1 MTDEDKKPT
10 VAAPTKADAKA
21 EAKAEAKPTLY
32 ASVYG
37 RMVDMDTG
45 DVYGNGPVIVKE
57 PSVWLKRQVAA
68 GKIKKVDL

>member
-10 VAAPTKADAKA
+10 AAAPTKADAKA
-21 EAKAEAKPTLY
+21 EAKTALY
-32 ASVYG
+32 ASVHG

-45 DVYGNGPVIVKE
+45 DVYGNGPVIIKE
-57 PSVWLKRQVAA
+57 PSAWLKMQVAA